1 MKRGIR
7 VNQMSNVRDDDL
19 VRLSLRTGVELPVT
33 VVVMEHEQLDLAGAD
48 EFSMVVQSLP
58 RTDPYSRVWPAAMTP
73 EAT

>member
-1 MKRGIR
+1 
-7 VNQMSNVRDDDL
+7 MSNVRDDDL

-58 RTDPYSRVWPAAMTP
+58 RTDPYSRSGLQQ
-73 EAT
+73 